1 MKSVTEFES
10 EIQPKI
16 RDTSGGTVT
25 TEHIRQ
31 SLNRGIRELINDH
44 GVYATKDKSEVALFP
59 SVYEYPLPSNFHSP
73 ISLQTPTL
81 PKDIVRTTPAEFWR
95 NFVDNTMAFDSQK
108 GTHTLLAKIAPN
120 TTSKIAH
127 TCDSLT
133 ANGTWAVEGATD
145 AETLSIDS
153 ANYKTSP
160 GVLSFNVTVG
170 LSGNNYAAIE
180 NSTMMAVDLTNYSGK
195 STAFVWAY
203 IPSITNLTSFT
214 LRWGSDSSNYY
225 SKTVTAQYN
234 GLAFRNGWNRIGFAW
249 SSATPTGS
257 PTVTAINYLN
267 LRVTYTGSYTSQ
279 VGFLVDDIRFENPTY
294 IEIHY
299 YSTDFTQTTGGT
311 LQASFVNSSDQSLLN
326 DSDDD
331 FLFWHALADAK
342 EIIEDESGYNKAIIE
357 KKSALQR
364 IKGRFQSEKKKDV
377 KFY

>member
-44 GVYATKDKSEVALFP
+44 GVYATQDKSEVALFP

-81 PKDIVRTTPAEFWR
+81 PKDIVRTTPSEFWR
-95 NFVDNTMAFDSQK
+95 NFADNTMAFDSQK
-108 GTHTLLAKIAPN
+108 GSHVLLAKVTPT

-133 ANGTWAVEGATD
+133 ANGTWAAEGSTD
-145 AETLSIDS
+145 AESLSIDE
-153 ANYKTSP
+153 ANYKTAS
-160 GVLSFNVTVG
+160 GAVSFNVTVG
-170 LSGNNYAAIE
+170 LSGNNYAAIQ
-180 NSTMMAVDLTNYSGK
+180 NSTLTAVDLTEYSGK
-195 STAFVWAY
+195 STAFVWVY
-203 IPSITNLTSFT
+203 IPSITNLSSFT

-234 GLAFRNGWNRIGFAW
+234 GLAFRNGWNRLGFAW
-249 SSATPTGS
+249 SSATTTGS
-257 PTVTAINYLN
+257 PTVAAVDYLN
-267 LRVTYTGSYTSQ
+267 FRVTYTGSYTSQ
-279 VGFLVDDIRFENPTY
+279 VGFLLDDIRFENPTY
-294 IEIHY
+294 IELHY

-311 LQASFVNSSDQSLLN
+311 LQDSFVNSSDQSLLN

-342 EIIEDESGYNKAIIE
+342 EIIEDESGYSKAIVE
-357 KKSALQR
+357 KQKALQR
-364 IKGRFQSEKKKDV
+364 IKGRFQSQKKKDV